1 MNKQINNKLNKLF
14 STPNIIGLI
23 ANVNEG
29 KSNAIYWILETLNK
43 DFTFNIFVYGLRC
56 EVPNTMKIYSVNE
69 LEQIK
74 DSVII
79 LDEFS
84 SLFDVENRK
93 MRRQIENT
101 LRLIFHNNNVLLL
114 CGLGENF
121 KKFISAKLSAI
132 IFKKTTLA
140 DLINGSNAKNIIM
153 NYKGMD
159 MGATL
164 LNLGL
169 DEAVL
174 FDGLH
179 YHKFNVPYL
188 PQYDTKIKNV
198 PILVPKSV
206 SNKIQKK

>member
-1 MNKQINNKLNKLF
+1 MQIQKSSDKIYYMELVKMDNNKLNKLF
-14 STPNIIGLI
+14 LTPKIIGLI

-121 KKFISAKLSAI
+121 KKFISAKLSATSSI
-132 IFKKTTLA
+132 VMA
-140 DLINGSNAKNIIM
+140 
-153 NYKGMD
+153 
-159 MGATL
+159 
-164 LNLGL
+164 
-169 DEAVL
+169 
-174 FDGLH
+174 
-179 YHKFNVPYL
+179 
-188 PQYDTKIKNV
+188 
-198 PILVPKSV
+198 
-206 SNKIQKK
+206 